1 LNSTFVSQCCEII
14 FGWAKRAISVR
25 KIQRIFGV
33 FFAWNFRRNGW
44 NFFMQFASR
53 IRDHKSDTNAEHSC
67 ARQVDGDFAKNQNR
81 GQAASVGSGL
91 RGAK

>member
-1 LNSTFVSQCCEII
+1 LFRSV
-14 FGWAKRAISVR
+14 AKFFLVGRNARYRRVAKFKESSA
-25 KIQRIFGV
+25 

-81 GQAASVGSGL
+81 GHAASVGKGL